1 MALHLYYSTDIV
13 PHAKGLVLVTFFVHS
28 CHIRTAILFFKQK
41 CLPSILCTNWVFWV
55 IRHSSVSCL
64 ILRLQKKLQ
73 SKGLVMSIL
82 VYSPTVPCY
91 FFQYFLVWKYL
102 SHMALKSLQYL
113 FKWQKNVCIQ
123 TRCEWLRTF
132 HYWSFCYQISLT

>member
-13 PHAKGLVLVTFFVHS
+13 PHTKGLVLVTFFVHS
-28 CHIRTAILFFKQK
+28 CHIRTATLFFKQK
-41 CLPSILCTNWVFWV
+41 CLSSILCTNWVFWV

-73 SKGLVMSIL
+73 SKGLVMSML
-82 VYSPTVPCY
+82 VYSPTLLLFSIFFGLKIFITYGTEIFTVP
-91 FFQYFLVWKYL
+91 FQ
-102 SHMALKSLQYL
+102 MA
-113 FKWQKNVCIQ
+113 KNVCIQ

-132 HYWSFCYQISLT
+132 HYWLFCYQISLT